1 MAAVLEQVDAP
12 EASVPAVPF
21 EPGVRTDVPHDDY
34 LKIDA
39 LSSSGIKRILQS
51 PMHYRYDQDN
61 PSEPTDSMLIGTALH
76 MAVLEPD
83 RFAAQ
88 LLVIPDDAPKRP
100 TATQLKAAKPSPAA
114 LESIRF
120 WSEFDTRAKGRLVLT
135 AEQLAKVQ
143 GMAGAVR
150 RHPVHGELLR
160 DGAAE
165 VSLQWRDARL
175 DIPCKAR
182 FDYLRDDG
190 IGIDLKSCVDA
201 SPDGFA
207 RAVTSFKYHYQ
218 NAWYNTGHE
227 HLRDASLRAFVFIAV
242 ENTAP
247 YGCAVYVL
255 ESNAIAFGARRC
267 EDAMLLYKQAVETGY
282 WRGYSERVNPIV
294 LPRWATSIATP
305 TY

>member
-1 MAAVLEQVDAP
+1 MAAVLAPFDAV
-12 EASVPAVPF
+12 EAEAPAVPF
-21 EPGVRTDVPHDDY
+21 EPGIRTDLPHEDY
-34 LKIDA
+34 LKIAA
-39 LSSSGIKRILQS
+39 LSASGIKRVLQS

-83 RFAAQ
+83 RFAAD

-100 TATQLKAAKPSPAA
+100 TAVQRRALKPSPAA

-120 WSEFDTRAKGRLVLT
+120 WSDFEASAQGKLVLN
-135 AEQLAKVQ
+135 AEQLAQVR
-143 GMAGAVR
+143 GMAGAVQ
-150 RHPVHGELLR
+150 RHPAHGELLR

-165 VSLQWRDARL
+165 VSMQWRDARL

-190 IGIDLKSCVDA
+190 IAIDVKSCVDA
-201 SPDGFA
+201 SPEGFA

-218 NAWYNTGHE
+218 NAWYNTAHE

-247 YGCAVYVL
+247 YGCAAYVI
-255 ESNAIAFGARRC
+255 EPNAIAFGARRC
-267 EDAMLLYKQAVETGY
+267 EDAMLLYKQSLDTGY
-282 WRGYSERVNPIV
+282 WRSYPERVQPIV
-294 LPRWATSIATP
+294 LPRWATSFATP
-305 TY
+305 SY